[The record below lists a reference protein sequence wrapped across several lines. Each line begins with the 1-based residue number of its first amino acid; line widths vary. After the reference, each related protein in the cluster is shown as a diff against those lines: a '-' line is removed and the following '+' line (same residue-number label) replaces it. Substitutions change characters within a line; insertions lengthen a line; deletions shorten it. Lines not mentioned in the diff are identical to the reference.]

1 MYFIKVKIMRN
12 VDLREYGT
20 LFIVYPACCTDV
32 PEYDYDAVYD
42 AFAFNSLLTRVE
54 SIQASSMVAIECNE
68 VSNKCLYHVPTTK
81 PMRIEE
87 FEQTQ
92 AQVTSQ
98 VKHLINTWP

>member
-1 MYFIKVKIMRN
+1 VCI
-12 VDLREYGT
+12 T
-20 LFIVYPACCTDV
+20 ACSTDV
-32 PEYDYDAVYD
+32 PDYDYDGVYD

-54 SIQASSMVAIECNE
+54 SIKATGTVAIECNE
-68 VSNKCLYHVPTTK
+68 VANKCLYHVPTTK

-98 VKHLINTWP
+98 VREYFFL

>member
-1 MYFIKVKIMRN
+1 MTFIN
-12 VDLREYGT
+12 L
-20 LFIVYPACCTDV
+20 PACCTDV

-54 SIQASSMVAIECNE
+54 SIKATGTVAVECNE
-68 VSNKCLYHVPTTK
+68 VANKCLYHVPTTK

-98 VKHLINTWP
+98 VRHKHLKTLKYYSF